1 MPSEQLKLRIFQV
14 NDVYELENFPSFKT
28 LVDSNRGDADQVL
41 IVLAGDFL
49 GPSLLSS
56 LDKGRG
62 MVDAMMM
69 CGFTHVCFG
78 NHETDI
84 PSDAIAD
91 RVLQSDFVWLNT
103 NMRNL
108 DDKLDVETTPHDI
121 VKVSNGSHSKKVGL
135 LGLLTEDPSLYRPG
149 SFAGATIDPVLECTE
164 VYLKDQMPKDC
175 DLIIPLTHQRMPADR
190 DFATKFTGETFPLI
204 IGGHDHDA
212 YDEICSG
219 SRIYKCGH
227 DAQSTGII
235 DITWD
240 IVDGVIADKPSIE
253 AQLVDTT
260 SYEPD
265 PDVEKRVL
273 AHLHILEEL
282 NKAKLFRFE
291 NWISVEEEGTIFV
304 TEKNRV
310 GPSNGTT
317 VLTSILRMGMRAQ
330 CCIVNAGT
338 VRGNKIYDPKNHEW
352 FSWSDLK
359 TEIPFPTE
367 MVSEMRV
374 CLEMYLK
381 LLITL

>member
-28 LVDSNRGDADQVL
+28 LVECNRGDADQVL
-41 IVLAGDFL
+41 IVMAGDFL
-49 GPSLLSS
+49 APSLLSS

-62 MVDAMMM
+62 MVDTMMM

-91 RVLQSDFVWLNT
+91 RVRQSNFVWLNT

-108 DDKLDVETTPHDI
+108 DEKLNVKTNPHDI
-121 VKVSNGSHSKKVGL
+121 VKVSNGSHSKTVGL
-135 LGLLTEDPSLYRPG
+135 LGLLTEDPSLYRVG

-175 DLIIPLTHQRMPADR
+175 SLIIPLTHQRMPEDR

-212 YDEICSG
+212 YDEICCG
-219 SRIYKCGH
+219 SRIYKCGY

-235 DITWD
+235 DIAWN
-240 IVDGVIADKPSIE
+240 IVDGVIAEKPIIE
-253 AQLVDTT
+253 ARLVDTR

-265 PDVEKRVL
+265 PDVAKRIC
-273 AHLHILEEL
+273 AHLNILEEL
-282 NKAKLFRFE
+282 NQAKLFRFGD
-291 NWISVEEEGTIFV
+291 WISMEEEGATFV

-310 GPSNGTT
+310 GPTNGTT

-338 VRGNKIYDPKNHEW
+338 VRGNKIYNPKNHEW
-352 FSWSDLK
+352 FTWSDLK
-359 TEIPFPTE
+359 SEIPFPTE
-367 MVSEMRV
+367 MVSERRP
-374 CLEMYLK
+374 CLGMYLM